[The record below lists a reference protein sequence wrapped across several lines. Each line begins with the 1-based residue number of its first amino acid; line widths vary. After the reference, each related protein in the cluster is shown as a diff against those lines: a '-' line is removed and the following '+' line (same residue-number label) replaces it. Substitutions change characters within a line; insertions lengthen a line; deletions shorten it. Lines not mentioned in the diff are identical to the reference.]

1 MTEKLDLFDSD
12 TENDGR
18 PRTPALQSAYL
29 VTNNKNLLHMLS
41 AGLVLSSDCLG
52 DKYYQDTLACSPG
65 WIPLFLRTP
74 SKAALNYSTSESSY
88 LVPCIVEISL
98 CDMAGPVQVLSNG
111 KLEQQ
116 TLPVNEGTAELIYV
130 PAPIPLSS
138 VVGVLCRTAKD
149 KKTILSDMKNYGNVS
164 DVGIKFSTEKKRFAS
179 RSKAKWP
186 PTSTPESRKTSHAV
200 VQAAGGMLALL
211 RMMANRC
218 VTGPEGEYEYWGT
231 AVNMVAFDAG
241 CDKTSRSLP
250 TLDDSILHGICSWME
265 AGKSA
270 QKTNV
275 TEARSLI
282 LRSLFWKIID
292 RMIEDGS
299 NQSKSQVQDIL
310 AEFVHEAKDEMP
322 TAINN
327 KVSELQNDLK
337 SLMGLGDIRISEML
351 EKYKSTFARAFLI
364 YSLREDGS
372 ALVEFLEPGFTD
384 EDLLAAAVLF
394 GTRDGYIALPTNLR
408 GNAAAV
414 LAISHRM
421 ALLSHRMQNSGLN
434 FGKPP
439 PRPKPAVEF
448 FLGDWDES
456 VHEIAL
462 RIATK
467 KRWKCV
473 QTHIR
478 IGLGKYQ
485 VSLQRD
491 GMEIIVDGQ
500 PKTVQTVVEKRTF
513 LSYMAEAIRRNP
525 GSELQYMKELANLDA
540 ES

>member
-12 TENDGR
+12 IETDSR
-18 PRTPALQSAYL
+18 PKTPAHQSAYF

-41 AGLVLSSDCLG
+41 AGLVLSSECLG

-65 WIPLFLRTP
+65 WIPLFLSTP
-74 SKAALNYSTSESSY
+74 SKAALSFSTSESSY
-88 LVPCIVEISL
+88 LVPCIVQISL
-98 CDMAGPVQVLSNG
+98 CDMAGPVQVLSKA

-116 TLPVNEGTAELIYV
+116 TLPVTGGTVELIYL

-138 VVGVLCRTAKD
+138 VVGVLCRTAED
-149 KKTILSDMKNYGNVS
+149 KKSILSDMKNYGNVS
-164 DVGIKFSTEKKRFAS
+164 DVGIKFSTEKRRFTS

-186 PTSTPESRKTSHAV
+186 PPSTPESRKTSHAV

-211 RMMANRC
+211 RMLANRC
-218 VTGPEGEYEYWGT
+218 VSKPESSHEYWGT
-231 AVNMVAFDAG
+231 AVNMLAFDPG
-241 CDKTSRSLP
+241 CDMESRYSP
-250 TLDDSILHGICSWME
+250 TLDDSILYGICSWME
-265 AGKSA
+265 AGKSV
-270 QKTNV
+270 QKTDV
-275 TEARSLI
+275 TDTRSLI
-282 LRSLFWKIID
+282 LRSLFWQTID
-292 RMIEDGS
+292 RMIEDRS
-299 NQSKSQVQDIL
+299 SQSKSQVHDIL
-310 AEFVHEAKDEMP
+310 AEFVLEAKDKMP
-322 TAINN
+322 TAVIN
-327 KVSELQNDLK
+327 KVSELLKDLK

-351 EKYKSTFARAFLI
+351 EKYQSSFARAFLI
-364 YSLREDGS
+364 YTLREDGS
-372 ALVEFLEPGFTD
+372 ALVEFSEPGFTD

-414 LAISHRM
+414 LAVSHRM

-439 PRPKPAVEF
+439 ARPKPAVELF
-448 FLGDWDES
+448 QRDWNDS
-456 VHEIAL
+456 VQEVAL

-467 KRWKCV
+467 NRWKCL

-485 VSLQRD
+485 VNLHRD

-500 PKTVQTVVEKRTF
+500 PKTVQTVVDKRTF
-513 LSYMAEAIRRNP
+513 LSYLAEAIRRNP
-525 GSELQYMKELANLDA
+525 GSEKQYLKESANSDA